1 MYSSERSWEVVN
13 MITAEL
19 TRKINLLPQ
28 ESYDRVESFV
38 EQLLLINAQAKK
50 ENAFKTFME
59 KMNAAEKSVQE
70 QGYFTEEEVEE
81 ELAKISK

>member
-1 MYSSERSWEVVN
+1 

-28 ESYDRVESFV
+28 ESYSMVESFV
-38 EQLLLINAQAKK
+38 EQLIDANNQK
-50 ENAFKTFME
+50 NSAFRVFME

-70 QGYFTEEEVEE
+70 NGFYSEEEVEK
-81 ELAKISK
+81 ELAKI

>member
-1 MYSSERSWEVVN
+1 

-38 EQLLLINAQAKK
+38 EQLLLRNTQTNK

-59 KMNAAEKSVQE
+59 KMNVAEKSVQE

-81 ELAKISK
+81 ELARI

>member
-1 MYSSERSWEVVN
+1 

-28 ESYDRVESFV
+28 DSYDMVENFV
-38 EQLLLINAQAKK
+38 EQLLSVNVQTKR
-50 ENAFKTFME
+50 ENAFRTFMD

-70 QGYFTEEEVEE
+70 QGYFTEEDVEE
-81 ELAKISK
+81 ELAKI